1 MARQYPDAP
10 ICLLGVSAGK
20 GAAIAT
26 HCMDGGNGGD
36 SRGGL
41 FVTVALTRL
50 DLAGTNS
57 VIRYAAELEHP
68 KYKRSETAAQNIAG
82 VVAIGAYLVHSCMCV
97 RNVVMGCML
106 DCCSRCWVCPASSM
120 G

>member
-50 DLAGTNS
+50 ATLQVQIQSYGTQLS
-57 VIRYAAELEHP
+57 
-68 KYKRSETAAQNIAG
+68 
-82 VVAIGAYLVHSCMCV
+82 
-97 RNVVMGCML
+97 
-106 DCCSRCWVCPASSM
+106 
-120 G
+120 